1 MKLQGL
7 LSACLQSRGLP
18 LVVLALVMGLTLMA
32 WQQERLLERHHRHE
46 SFDAA
51 LREASLRIEQR
62 MAAHEHL
69 LQGLQG
75 FVRVN
80 PSPSATAL
88 ARYVD
93 ALPLGADFV
102 GVQGLLRLEYRVQ
115 GPASAPVVQ
124 VEPALA
130 SNQALLGRD
139 LLADGRT
146 RQALERARDSGR
158 MALSDRLELATLG
171 LAPGTGILMVL
182 PLYEGGGM
190 PEALADRRA
199 RLQAW
204 VAAPVRMQTLM
215 ASLYG
220 EMPAGLRLEL
230 HGGQTL
236 SEANLLHRD
245 ERPLQTVVEGR
256 EYLVLGGQTWTL
268 SLRVGPDFD
277 KPSGATGPNA
287 VLAVGAGFALL
298 LAMLAWLLGHARER
312 AQALAER
319 MTKALRESE
328 QRWAMALDG
337 AGDGVWD
344 WTPASARL
352 KTTQRWRELMGLSE
366 QSADIPV
373 QLMLGRVN
381 AEDLP
386 RLQTEMRHCVEGGA
400 DSLVCE
406 YRVGEMA
413 SADRRW
419 VLMRGTVV
427 ERDER
432 GRPQRL
438 IGTLSDITVRRESE
452 EKLRFM
458 ALQDPL
464 TELANRAHFEERLR
478 FALANARRYGESIGL
493 ILLDLDRFKPVNDQ
507 HGHAVGDQLLQAVAR
522 RIRSSV
528 RETDTVGRIGG
539 DEFVVLLTGPIT
551 RETAQ
556 RVADKI
562 FNQVASPLELG
573 GLRLEI
579 TCSLGLALYPE
590 DGQDE
595 LALTKAAD
603 EAMYR
608 NKRMGRAAIHE
619 ARSNPPG
626 PAGGE
631 LRGS

>member
-75 FVRVN
+75 FLRVN

-102 GVQGLLRLEYRVQ
+102 GVQGLLRLEHRVQ
-115 GPASAPVVQ
+115 GPARAPVVQ

-158 MALSDRLELATLG
+158 MALSDPLELATLG
-171 LAPGTGILMVL
+171 LAPGAGILMVL
-182 PLYEGGGM
+182 PLYEGGVM
-190 PEALADRRA
+190 PEALADRRG

-220 EMPAGLRLEL
+220 ELPAGLRLEL

-245 ERPLQTVVEGR
+245 ERPLQTVVEGH

-268 SLRVGPDFD
+268 SLRAGPDFD

-287 VLAVGAGFALL
+287 VLAVGACFALL
-298 LAMLAWLLGHARER
+298 LAALAWLLGHARER

-344 WTPASARL
+344 WTPAGGRL
-352 KTTQRWRELMGLSE
+352 KTTQRWRELMGLSD

-381 AEDLP
+381 VEDLP

-400 DSLVCE
+400 DSLICE

-438 IGTLSDITVRRESE
+438 IGTLSDITARRESE